1 MKRQKPL
8 PREVLIDYRTNR
20 DNLRYISRTP
30 DGTELQWVP
39 TWEGVLQWAPDDL
52 RDDRPLRFWHVFYHK
67 RLKRTVRTRLQ
78 PTYSSNRRIN
88 SRIRRV
94 IHFSHK
100 GKNLTL
106 SCSNLTELCRTGF
119 AIADRRH
126 WVVDHI
132 NSNSMDDRPSNLQ
145 VISQRENCRRSER
158 FKAHTKLSNAESKK
172 RRLERLARIEE
183 VRRQVIRAMPPDAT
197 CMDVEVE
204 VALIIQERG
213 L

>member
-1 MKRQKPL
+1 MKRQKQQ

-52 RDDRPLRFWHVFYHK
+52 RADRPLRFWHVFYNR
-67 RLKRTVRTRLQ
+67 RLKRTIRTRLQ
-78 PTYSSNRRIN
+78 ETAMASGRHKESFRRTISFN
-88 SRIRRV
+88 
-94 IHFSHK
+94 HK
-100 GKNLTL
+100 GKNITL
-106 SCSNLTELCRTGF
+106 WCSYLTELCRTGF

-132 NSNSMDDRPSNLQ
+132 NGNTMDDRPSNLQ
-145 VISQRENCRRSER
+145 VISQQENLNRSER
-158 FKAHTKLSNAESKK
+158 QKANNKLSPAERKK
-172 RRLERLARIEE
+172 RRQERQARIEE
-183 VRRQVIRAMPPDAT
+183 VRRQVIRAMPPDASRT
-197 CMDVEVE
+197 DVEVE

>member
-8 PREVLIDYRTNR
+8 PQEVLIDYRTNR
-20 DNLRYISRTP
+20 DNLKNISRTP

-52 RDDRPLRFWHVFYHK
+52 RADRPLRFWHVFYNR
-67 RLKRTVRTRLQ
+67 RLKRTIRTRLKGGVKV
-78 PTYSSNRRIN
+78 TGKTAIHHRIFL
-88 SRIRRV
+88 V
-94 IHFSHK
+94 FLHK
-100 GKNLTL
+100 GKMNNLQ
-106 SCSNLTELCRTGF
+106 CSILTELCRTGF

-132 NSNSMDDRPSNLQ
+132 DGNPMNDRPSNLQ
-145 VISQRENCRRSER
+145 VISAHENIRRSER
-158 FKAHTKLSNAESKK
+158 AKANLKLSNAE
-172 RRLERLARIEE
+172 RRRRFQERQARIEE

-197 CMDVEVE
+197 RMDVEME

>member
-8 PREVLIDYRTNR
+8 PQEVLIDYRTNR
-20 DNLRYISRTP
+20 DNLKNISRTP

-52 RDDRPLRFWHVFYHK
+52 RADRPLRFWHVFYNR
-67 RLKRTVRTRLQ
+67 RLKRTIRTRLKGGVKV
-78 PTYSSNRRIN
+78 TGKTAIHHRIFL
-88 SRIRRV
+88 V
-94 IHFSHK
+94 FLHK
-100 GKNLTL
+100 GKMNNLQ
-106 SCSNLTELCRTGF
+106 CSILTELCRTGF

-132 NSNSMDDRPSNLQ
+132 DGNPMNDRPSNPQ
-145 VISQRENCRRSER
+145 VISAHENIRRSER
-158 FKAHTKLSNAESKK
+158 AKANLKLSNAE
-172 RRLERLARIEE
+172 RRRRFQERQARIEE

-197 CMDVEVE
+197 RMDVEME

>member
-1 MKRQKPL
+1 MKRQKPQ

-20 DNLRYISRTP
+20 DNLKNIDRTP

-52 RDDRPLRFWHVFYHK
+52 RADRPLRFWHVFYNR
-67 RLKRTVRTRLQ
+67 RLKRTIRVRLKAVVKNTNIASCQYRKYL
-78 PTYSSNRRIN
+78 T
-88 SRIRRV
+88 
-94 IHFSHK
+94 FSHK
-100 GKNLTL
+100 NKKINLQCAL
-106 SCSNLTELCRTGF
+106 LTELCRTGF

-132 NSNSMDDRPSNLQ
+132 NGNTMDDRPSNLQ
-145 VISQRENCRRSER
+145 VISQQENSVRSER
-158 FKAHTKLSNAESKK
+158 FKANLKISNAE
-172 RRLERLARIEE
+172 RRRRGQERQARIEE

-197 CMDVEVE
+197 CMDVEME

>member
-1 MKRQKPL
+1 MKRQKL
-8 PREVLIDYRTNR
+8 QPREVLIDYRTNQ
-20 DNLRYISRTP
+20 DNLTSISRTP

-52 RDDRPLRFWHVFYHK
+52 RADRPLRFWHVFYNR
-67 RLKRTVRTRLQ
+67 RLKRTIRTRLQ
-78 PTYSSNRRIN
+78 ETAMASGRKLQYFRRTI
-88 SRIRRV
+88 S
-94 IHFSHK
+94 FSHK
-100 GKNLTL
+100 GKNPTL
-106 SCSNLTELCRTGF
+106 WCAYLTELCRTGF

-132 NSNSMDDRPSNLQ
+132 DGNPMNDRPSNLQ
-145 VISQRENCRRSER
+145 VISQQENLRRSER
-158 FKAHTKLSNAESKK
+158 VKASNKLSSEERKK
-172 RRLERLARIEE
+172 RRLERQARIEE

-197 CMDVEVE
+197 RIDVEME

>member
-1 MKRQKPL
+1 MKRQKQL
-8 PREVLIDYRTNR
+8 PQEVLIDYRTNR
-20 DNLRYISRTP
+20 DNLKNISRTP

-52 RDDRPLRFWHVFYHK
+52 RADRPLRFWHVFYNR
-67 RLKRTVRTRLQ
+67 RLKRTIRTRLKGGVKV
-78 PTYSSNRRIN
+78 TGKTAIHHRIFL
-88 SRIRRV
+88 V
-94 IHFSHK
+94 FLHK
-100 GKNLTL
+100 GKMNNLQ
-106 SCSNLTELCRTGF
+106 CSYLTELCRTGF

-132 NSNSMDDRPSNLQ
+132 NGNTMDDRPSNLQ
-145 VISQRENCRRSER
+145 VISQQENIRRSER
-158 FKAHTKLSNAESKK
+158 VKASIKLSPAE
-172 RRLERLARIEE
+172 RRRRFQERQARIEE

-197 CMDVEVE
+197 RMDVEME